1 MIPLSPRL
9 LTCAAMVKGNHVL
22 DIGTDHAFLP
32 VYLVMSGKCDRAIA
46 TDVKQGPLNA
56 AAATLQRYKL
66 TKQITMLLTDGF
78 RKVNPNG
85 VTDVVIA
92 GMGGEN
98 IRAILSDP
106 SAKWVQNGINLVLQP
121 MTKPEVLRTW
131 LAENGFTVTMESA
144 VRDIRIYTVMQ
155 AVYTGE
161 KHSLSPAE
169 AYYGKLKRTELLT
182 KIYIANVQER
192 LHTKEQGLLQA
203 NQTEEAQALREIIN
217 GINLWL
223 KPEEGGQP

>member
-9 LTCAAMVKGNHVL
+9 LTCASMVKGRTVL

-32 VYLVMSGKCDRAIA
+32 AYLITSGKCDHAIA
-46 TDVKQGPLNA
+46 TDVKPGPLNA
-56 AAATLQRYKL
+56 ANATLQKY
-66 TKQITMLLTDGF
+66 QIARQVTMILTDGF
-78 RKVNPNG
+78 KKVSPKG

-98 IRAILSDP
+98 IRAILSDS

-121 MTKPEVLRTW
+121 MTKPEVLRAW
-131 LAENGFTVTMESA
+131 LAENGFTVTKETA

-161 KHSLSPAE
+161 TKQLTPAE
-169 AYYGKLKRTELLT
+169 SYYGKLNPSELLA
-182 KIYIANVQER
+182 KIYIAAVQER

-203 NQTEEAQALREIIN
+203 GQTEEAQAVRSVIN
-217 GINLWL
+217 GIKLWL
-223 KPEEGGQP
+223 KPEEGGNI